1 MDPATRPTHRPT
13 SGPWRRWLLVA
24 VGLAALWAHGGA
36 AEPAKVPTL
45 LHRKPFVVTTDP
57 RPPAWEDTI
66 WNGEAACTSVSEG
79 MRAIVSLERAR
90 LVYYG
95 PADHDENLLLAPP
108 TRANPNLLGGHRL
121 WLGPQST
128 WASIWPP
135 PAEWEYRPPVLASE
149 ESGCLFLDMAETHD
163 GWPQLKR
170 LYRWLGAEL
179 LCEADKTPGERTAQI
194 IQILQI
200 PPDARV
206 EVTAAEEPGLPDGFV
221 QLPAGGKPFAK
232 SFPTPPH
239 VQRTGRTLAFTRQPA
254 ILKAGFRPQTITA
267 TRAGW
272 VLRVRPKFVHGHHAG
287 QPDEGFLTQLYLGG
301 PEPFIELEQLSP
313 LFTAEDGAIFTIA
326 LSAERIPGPG
336 GAAP

>member
-1 MDPATRPTHRPT
+1 MTAMSSP
-13 SGPWRRWLLVA
+13 GRWVRLLLIDL
-24 VGLAALWAHGGA
+24 GLAALVAIGGA
-36 AEPAKVPTL
+36 VEPAKVPTL
-45 LHRKPFVVTTDP
+45 VHGKPFVVTTDP
-57 RPPAWEDTI
+57 LRPAWDDTI

-128 WASIWPP
+128 WAAIWPP
-135 PAEWEYRPPVLASE
+135 PAAWEYRPPVSAWE
-149 ESGCLFLDMAETHD
+149 QSGSLFLDMPETKD

-170 LYRWLGAEL
+170 IYRWLGSEL

-200 PPDARV
+200 PPDARI
-206 EVTAAEEPGLPDGFV
+206 EVTAADEPD
-221 QLPAGGKPFAK
+221 LPAGYVRLPADGKPFAK
-232 SFPTPPH
+232 TFPTQPH
-239 VQRTGRTLAFTRQPA
+239 VRRTGRTLEFIRQPS

-272 VLRVRPKFVHGHHAG
+272 ALHVRPKSVHGHHAG
-287 QPDEGFLTQLYLGG
+287 QPDEGFFTQLYLGG

-313 LFTAEDGAIFTIA
+313 LFTAEDGATFTIA
-326 LSAERIPGPG
+326 LSAERITGPG
-336 GAAP
+336 GTAP